1 MTQPHRFGLPAL
13 AIVSAAVG
21 AGLVTAYRAAP
32 TPTAAFACRAD
43 SASMAR
49 LELLFGMGK
58 RDGSTISDDDWA
70 AFLEAEV
77 TPRFPAGLTV
87 LSGYGQWRGDSGALA
102 KEASRLL
109 LIWYSPA
116 PDTEHKIEAIR
127 AAYRER
133 FSQDSVMR
141 VDSRSCVSF

>member
-1 MTQPHRFGLPAL
+1 
-13 AIVSAAVG
+13 
-21 AGLVTAYRAAP
+21 
-32 TPTAAFACRAD
+32 
-43 SASMAR
+43 MAR

-87 LSGYGQWRGDSGALA
+87 LSGYGQWRGDSGTLA

-109 LIWYSPA
+109 LIWYAPA

-127 AAYRER
+127 AGYRER

-141 VDSRSCVSF
+141 VDGRSCVSF

>member
-1 MTQPHRFGLPAL
+1 MTQRFGLPAL

-21 AGLVTAYRAAP
+21 AGLLTVYRATP
-32 TPTAAFACRAD
+32 TPAVACRAG
-43 SASMAR
+43 STSMAR
-49 LELLFGMGK
+49 LELLFGMGR
-58 RDGSTISDDDWA
+58 RDGSSISDEDWA

-87 LSGYGQWRGDSGALA
+87 LSGYGQWRDDSGAII
-102 KEASRLL
+102 KEPSRVLVV
-109 LIWYSPA
+109 WYVPT
-116 PDTEHKIEAIR
+116 PDTDHKAEAIR

-141 VDSRSCVSF
+141 VDGRSCVSF